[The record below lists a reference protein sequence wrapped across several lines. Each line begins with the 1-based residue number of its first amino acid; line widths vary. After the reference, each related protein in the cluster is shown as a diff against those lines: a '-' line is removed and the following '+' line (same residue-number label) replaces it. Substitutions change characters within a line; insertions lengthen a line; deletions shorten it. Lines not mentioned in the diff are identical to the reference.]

1 MSFQRFGGAA
11 IRTNAKGVV
20 AVDLHQVGG
29 LVKDVGDG
37 LIVQA
42 EVPERNCNLCARF
55 VRGLWFGGMLYS
67 RMGVL
72 MCPKAS
78 TVPVRPARNILGSLR
93 VPGDKSISHR
103 YAMLAALAPG
113 HSRFDNF
120 APGADCASTL
130 GCVRALGCKVERD
143 EKGVVA
149 IDGLGAPLR
158 APAAPLDCGNSGSTM
173 RMLSGILAGQ
183 PFTSELIGDES
194 LSRRPMKRVMEP
206 LTQMGAS
213 IHGAEGDRAPLHIN
227 GAKLHGID
235 YAPPVASAQVK
246 TSVLFAGLLAEGK
259 TTVAEPARTRD
270 HGELALRAFGAE
282 VQRTQNAVSI
292 VGGQT
297 LHPLEALVPGDISS
311 AAFFLCAAAIFP
323 ESNLVIDGVLLNPT
337 RSALLDVL
345 AAMGSRISMVRVEE
359 SHGELVGTIALV
371 PGQGRHVSIEGSL
384 TALLIDELP
393 VLAAIAPFTAGGL
406 EVCDAGEL
414 RVKESDR
421 LSAVTRN
428 LQAMGAQVEQ
438 ADDGWRIPGGQH
450 LHGAEIESYHDHR
463 IAMAF
468 AVAALR
474 ADGESLVHHADCVAI
489 SYPSF
494 FEDLEGLVER

>member
-1 MSFQRFGGAA
+1 M
-11 IRTNAKGVV
+11 
-20 AVDLHQVGG
+20 
-29 LVKDVGDG
+29 
-37 LIVQA
+37 
-42 EVPERNCNLCARF
+42 PEEHS
-55 VRGLWFGGMLYS
+55 VS
-67 RMGVL
+67 I
-72 MCPKAS
+72 K
-78 TVPVRPARNILGSLR
+78 PARNLLGSLR

-113 HSRFDNF
+113 RSRFDNF
-120 APGADCASTL
+120 APGVDCASTL
-130 GCVRALGCKVERD
+130 GCVRALGCNVEHD
-143 EKGVVA
+143 EKCTVV
-149 IDGLGAPLR
+149 IDGLGAQLH

-173 RMLSGILAGQ
+173 RMLSGILAAQ
-183 PFTSELIGDES
+183 TFSSELIGDES
-194 LSRRPMKRVMEP
+194 LSRRPMKRVIEP
-206 LTQMGAS
+206 LTQMGAE
-213 IHGAEGDRAPLHIN
+213 IHATGDCAPLRIN
-227 GAKLHGID
+227 GTTLHGID

-282 VQRTQNAVSI
+282 VARTQNAVSI

-297 LHPLEALVPGDISS
+297 LHPLEAFVPGDISS
-311 AAFFLCAAAIFP
+311 AAFFLCAATIFP

-371 PGQGRHVSIEGSL
+371 PGQGRHVKIEKSL

-406 EVCDAGEL
+406 DVCDAGEL

-428 LQAMGAQVEQ
+428 LLAMGAQVEQ
-438 ADDGWRIPGGQH
+438 TDDGWRIPGGQR
-450 LHGAEIESYHDHR
+450 LHGAEIESYYDHR

-474 ADGESLVHHADCVAI
+474 AEGETLIHNADCVAI
-489 SYPSF
+489 SYPTF
-494 FEDLEGLVER
+494 FQDLEKLVER